1 MNLKFSNQT
10 IHISRVRLGD
20 VVQRNEKM
28 NSDYSDFGH
37 IQGFSRNCFD
47 EIMIIVKFSKRDT
60 AVIVNPQNLHIF

>member
-1 MNLKFSNQT
+1 MNLQFSNQT

-37 IQGFSRNCFD
+37 IQGFSRNCF
-47 EIMIIVKFSKRDT
+47 
-60 AVIVNPQNLHIF
+60 